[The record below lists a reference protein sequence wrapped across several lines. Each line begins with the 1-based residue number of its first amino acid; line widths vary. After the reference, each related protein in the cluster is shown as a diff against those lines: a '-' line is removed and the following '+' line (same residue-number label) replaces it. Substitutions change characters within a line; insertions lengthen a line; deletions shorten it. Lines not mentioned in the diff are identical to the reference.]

1 MQTTF
6 TTPTKTQEELRAL
19 FEKMQPATNAVPI
32 EYEEDGVKKTTV
44 LDMANGLSGFQKT
57 LEFWSGQVLPDIP
70 EVFIPNSETDTSPRG
85 KL

>member
-6 TTPTKTQEELRAL
+6 TSPSKSQEELRAL
-19 FEKMQPATNAVPI
+19 FEKLPTASHTVPV
-32 EYEEDGVKKTTV
+32 EYEEDGVKKVTV

-70 EVFIPNSETDTSPRG
+70 EVFTPNSETNTSPRG

>member
-6 TTPTKTQEELRAL
+6 TSPTKSQEMLRAL
-19 FEKMQPATNAVPI
+19 FDKLPPATNAVPV

-44 LDMANGLSGFQKT
+44 LNMAEGLQPTINFLSGI
-57 LEFWSGQVLPDIP
+57 VLPKIP
-70 EVFIPNSETDTSPRG
+70 EIFIPDSETNTSPRG